1 MVANSLTRA
10 VAKISSCQVHVY
22 AISRRGI
29 VQLGSSFCSIFLLF
43 PTRAAGNHPHSCQG
57 NPQPLALSDSPGLT
71 INKIYKD
78 LLPVFI
84 L

>member
-10 VAKISSCQVHVY
+10 VAKISSCRVY

-43 PTRAAGNHPHSCQG
+43 PTRAARNHPHSCQG
-57 NPQPLALSDSPGLT
+57 NPQPLALSDSNGFT
-71 INKIYKD
+71 INNIYKD